1 MFKVPNPLATLE
13 ISTIP
18 EVPSNLVRQNIG
30 ATPISTSIW
39 PASLFS
45 SLHGM
50 PDVVENLED
59 VYIMPKSK
67 EGIIKWGITF
77 R

>member
-1 MFKVPNPLATLE
+1 
-13 ISTIP
+13 
-18 EVPSNLVRQNIG
+18 
-30 ATPISTSIW
+30 
-39 PASLFS
+39 
-45 SLHGM
+45 M